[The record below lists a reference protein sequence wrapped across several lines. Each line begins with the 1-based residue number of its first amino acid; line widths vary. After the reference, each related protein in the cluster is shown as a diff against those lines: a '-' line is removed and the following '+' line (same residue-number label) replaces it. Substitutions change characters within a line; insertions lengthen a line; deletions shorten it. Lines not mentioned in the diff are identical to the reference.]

1 MLKARGTGKN
11 SETGLCKRLAERC
24 LGETATSKS
33 YKGHDVVKNHDRP
46 CPERTQH
53 KEEEGLQL

>member
-46 CPERTQH
+46 CPETTRH
-53 KEEEGLQL
+53 IEK